1 MSRRLTTA
9 AQRTENK
16 RKYYN
21 VFAWA
26 RLPIMNRLLTQLQ
39 PVQHLILAAIFIRI
53 IPALRVIIAPD
64 SQDQDCG
71 IGDLVARGIE
81 RGVAGECSLSWGQV
95 LLLVLVLTTLLI
107 LTLITIWMKVTDE
120 MGSHAHFL
128 PISLA
133 VEEAGAGV
141 CTCFTA
147 RGGGQAG
154 GSALLL
160 GIILGTG
167 AGRPQ
172 GIYVVASIL
181 AGICKGPYISAL
193 VVTLTTIC
201 R

>member
-1 MSRRLTTA
+1 
-9 AQRTENK
+9 
-16 RKYYN
+16 
-21 VFAWA
+21 
-26 RLPIMNRLLTQLQ
+26 MNRLLTQLQ

-81 RGVAGECSLSWGQV
+81 RGVAGECSVSWGQV

-120 MGSHAHFL
+120 VGSQAYIHTS
-128 PISLA
+128 SLA

-141 CTCFTA
+141 CTCGTA
-147 RGGGQAG
+147 RGWGQAG
-154 GSALLL
+154 GSTLLL

-172 GIYVVASIL
+172 GIDVVASIL
-181 AGICKGPYISAL
+181 AGISKEPIIIAW
-193 VVTLTTIC
+193 VETLTAVCWWAPDPLTSPWSATLAMPKGSIIAD
-201 R
+201 RMV

>member
-16 RKYYN
+16 RKFYN

-107 LTLITIWMKVTDE
+107 FTLITIWMKVTDE
-120 MGSHAHFL
+120 MGSNADFL
-128 PISLA
+128 ASSLA
-133 VEEAGAGV
+133 VEEAGV
-141 CTCFTA
+141 CTCGTA

-172 GIYVVASIL
+172 GIYVMASIM
-181 AGICKGPYISAL
+181 AGIGKVPIIIAR
-193 VVTLTTIC
+193 VVTLTTVC

>member
-26 RLPIMNRLLTQLQ
+26 RLPIMKRLLTQLQ

-107 LTLITIWMKVTDE
+107 LTLIAIWMEVTDE
-120 MGSHAHFL
+120 MGSNADFL
-128 PISLA
+128 ASSLA
-133 VEEAGAGV
+133 VEEAGV
-141 CTCFTA
+141 CTCGTA

-154 GSALLL
+154 GSALL

-172 GIYVVASIL
+172 GIYVMASI
-181 AGICKGPYISAL
+181 
-193 VVTLTTIC
+193 
-201 R
+201 